1 MIIKGTYTQTVKI
14 TFKSKTAFECDTK
27 EKYIFLK
34 NIINAFMKSTEGN
47 YDNIELISS
56 TVKEKVDVNT
66 DYYIEFDIW
75 VPIIGEA
82 RRPDSNDGLW
92 KLYDIS
98 DGVSNF
104 NKDKFEYLDPNI
116 EIIEYDLE
124 KVNKNKIRW
133 N

>member
-14 TFKSKTAFECDTK
+14 TFKSKTAFECDKK

-34 NIINAFMKSTEGN
+34 TMMNTFINSTEGN
-47 YDNIELISS
+47 YDNIELIDS

-66 DYYIEFDIW
+66 NYYIEFDIW
-75 VPIIGEA
+75 VPIVGGA
-82 RRPDSNDGLW
+82 RKTDPNRGPW
-92 KLYDIS
+92 ELYDVLG
-98 DGVSNF
+98 GVSNF
-104 NKDKFEYLDPNI
+104 NKDKFESLNPNI

-124 KVNKNKIRW
+124 KINKNKIRW